1 LLKAQY
7 AISLV
12 EGYSV
17 VKNIAPQVL
26 INHVHTTMHTTTHKN
41 HSITREMVKERI
53 SVYSD
58 RLNQSNA
65 SKYFMRNAIHYDPN
79 TGSYKNV
86 SFSNAI
92 AKSYEGN
99 VMEESTRFCDVDVDV
114 PTNMHGA
121 ALKKTDFTI
130 YNS

>member
-1 LLKAQY
+1 L
-7 AISLV
+7 
-12 EGYSV
+12 
-17 VKNIAPQVL
+17 
-26 INHVHTTMHTTTHKN
+26 
-41 HSITREMVKERI
+41 VKERI
-53 SVYSD
+53 SVYSV

-65 SKYFMRNAIHYDPN
+65 SKYFMRNNAILYDPN

-86 SFSNAI
+86 SISNAI